1 MAYLLPPPRSRSRSS
16 LNKPPGKE
24 DEEISYLA
32 ESSLNLSS
40 SPASFH
46 SEQNTLS
53 TVPTSP
59 MSLDSKG
66 VIAYSRV
73 PSLMAARLGT
83 VRRQSSNNS
92 SLAEPRVANVEVTSR
107 WSTTA
112 INPRRATKELREL
125 QEAHISTAVDKPV
138 NPFLSGFRSEHLK
151 RSNSVSKQKPSP
163 LRPTHQRHV
172 SAPMVSGSIAN
183 FRIAPPL
190 EVRPQARENTHRKAT
205 TALSRQ
211 PSRLE
216 MRNRDVAGPDSPF
229 TQKGMLSTI
238 STKNCITV
246 IPAATK
252 NERPVLRRASSSS
265 WTRNF
270 LDGNFMP
277 GRLRNVADADK
288 SGYDIKS
295 ELEQNCFG
303 AAVVEKE
310 EGGDEE
316 ELEVFLG
323 LDDI

>member
-16 LNKPPGKE
+16 LKPPGKE
-24 DEEISYLA
+24 DEE
-32 ESSLNLSS
+32 
-40 SPASFH
+40 
-46 SEQNTLS
+46 
-53 TVPTSP
+53 
-59 MSLDSKG
+59 
-66 VIAYSRV
+66 
-73 PSLMAARLGT
+73 
-83 VRRQSSNNS
+83 SSNNS

-112 INPRRATKELREL
+112 INPRLATKELREL
-125 QEAHISTAVDKPV
+125 QGAHISTAVDKPV

-252 NERPVLRRASSSS
+252 NERPVLSRASSSS

-288 SGYDIKS
+288 SDYYDIKS